1 MEPYRLEE
9 GREVKMTNRLLG
21 GMRVATAAEAAA
33 SRRRAL
39 CDAAAQAA

>member
-1 MEPYRLEE
+1 MEE
-9 GREVKMTNRLLG
+9 GSRVKMNNRLLG
-21 GMRVATAAEAAA
+21 GVRVAAAVEATA